1 MARRRRHAAL
11 LVAGTAV
18 SALFAA
24 AAVRDVQLDLFLS
37 SIGEMKYLWLVPA
50 LVALAAAVVLR
61 AQRWRLVFVPESRP
75 PFSAALRSLLIGLF
89 FNQILPFRAGEAVR
103 VVALGREAG
112 TSRAE
117 AAGTAV
123 VERVFDVLALLVL
136 LFAAWFF
143 VPDVNWIRAAAIFA
157 LVFSVGLAV
166 AIIVLVVVGEGL
178 LRRLL
183 APLVLVPG
191 VTRDRIDAAASRLS
205 MGLRAL
211 HRPSLAAGGFLLT
224 VLSWLVVAI
233 SYLCV
238 FEGFGLEVGFAG
250 AVVAVVATNLVLVIP
265 SLPAGLGVFEAATIA
280 ALQPYAIDDSRAL
293 ACAVVLHGVNF
304 FPYLIAGVLALRS
317 HARVTGYPVTIST
330 TDA

>member
-1 MARRRRHAAL
+1 MAMRRRHAAL

-24 AAVRDVQLDLFLS
+24 AAIRDVQFDVFVS
-37 SIGEMKYLWLVPA
+37 SIGEMEYLWLGPA

-75 PFSAALRSLLIGLF
+75 PFGAALRSLLIGLF
-89 FNQILPFRAGEAVR
+89 FNQILPLRAGEAAR
-103 VVALGREAG
+103 VVTLRREAG

-123 VERVFDVLALLVL
+123 VERVFDVLALLAL

-143 VPDVNWIRAAAIFA
+143 VPEVSWIRAAAIFA
-157 LVFSVGLAV
+157 LLFSIGLAV
-166 AIIVLVVVGEGL
+166 VIVLLLVVGDSF
-178 LRRLL
+178 LRRAL
-183 APLVLVPG
+183 APLAIVPG
-191 VTRDRIDAAASRLS
+191 VTRERIDAAAERLS
-205 MGLRAL
+205 TGLRAL

-238 FEGFGLEVGFAG
+238 FEGFDLEVGFAG
-250 AVVAVVATNLVLVIP
+250 AVVAVVATNLALVIP

-280 ALQPYAIDDSRAL
+280 ALQPYSIDDSRAL
-293 ACAVVLHGVNF
+293 ACAVVLHAVNL
-304 FPYLIAGVLALRS
+304 FPYLVVGPLALRS
-317 HARVTGYPVTIST
+317 HALVTGRRVTVGT

>member
-1 MARRRRHAAL
+1 MARRRRHAAI

-24 AAVRDVQLDLFLS
+24 AAIRDVQLDLFLS
-37 SIGEMKYLWLVPA
+37 SISEMEYLWLVPA
-50 LVALAAAVVLR
+50 LGTLAAAVVLR

-89 FNQILPFRAGEAVR
+89 FNQILPFRAGEAAR
-103 VVALGREAG
+103 VVAVGREAG

-143 VPDVNWIRAAAIFA
+143 VPEVSWIRAAAIFA
-157 LVFSVGLAV
+157 LVFSVGLAI
-166 AIIVLVVVGEGL
+166 AIVVLVVAGEGL

-205 MGLRAL
+205 LGLRAL

-233 SYLCV
+233 SYLCA
-238 FEGFGLEVGFAG
+238 FEGFDLEVGFAG

-280 ALQPYAIDDSRAL
+280 ALQPYDVDDSRAL
-293 ACAVVLHGVNF
+293 ACAVVLHAVNF
-304 FPYLIAGVLALRS
+304 FPYLVVGVFALRS
-317 HARVTGYPVTIST
+317 HALVTGQRVTLGT
-330 TDA
+330 THA